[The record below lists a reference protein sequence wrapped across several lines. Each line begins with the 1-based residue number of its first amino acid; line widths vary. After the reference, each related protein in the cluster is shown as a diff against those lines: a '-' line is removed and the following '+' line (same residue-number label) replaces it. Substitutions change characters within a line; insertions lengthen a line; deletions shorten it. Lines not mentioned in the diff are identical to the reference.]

1 MNLRR
6 RERKWPGA
14 AMRDLVLA
22 TCAALLLID
31 GFAAGTDPPEA
42 GRAIELRIVAR
53 RVEGGS
59 DTIRLVRGEKATL
72 RLTSDEPMT
81 IHVHGYDIET
91 PLIPGTTATMAI
103 QAHFAGRFPVTGHIH
118 DSSTSKASAQ
128 KHHREPTLFYLE
140 VLSE

>member
-1 MNLRR
+1 MNLRG

-31 GFAAGTDPPEA
+31 AFAAGTDPPEV

-53 RVEGGS
+53 RVEGDS
-59 DTIRLVRGEKATL
+59 ETIRLVRGEKATL

-81 IHVHGYDIET
+81 VHVHGYDIET
-91 PLIPGTTATMAI
+91 PLIAGTTATMAI
-103 QAHFAGRFPVTGHIH
+103 QARFAGRFPVTAHIR

-140 VLSE
+140 VLPE

>member
-1 MNLRR
+1 MNLRG

-31 GFAAGTDPPEA
+31 GFAAGTDPPAA
-42 GRAIELRIVAR
+42 GRAIELRIIAR
-53 RVEGGS
+53 RVEDGS

-81 IHVHGYDIET
+81 VHVHGYDIERR
-91 PLIPGTTATMAI
+91 LIPHTAATMAI
-103 QAHFAGRFPVTGHIH
+103 EARFVGRFPVTAHIH

-128 KHHREPTLFYLE
+128 KHHRERTVLHLE
-140 VLSE
+140 VLPE

>member
-1 MNLRR
+1 MNLRG

-22 TCAALLLID
+22 TCAALRGIRA
-31 GFAAGTDPPEA
+31 FAARA
-42 GRAIELRIVAR
+42 ARRAIELRIVAR

-91 PLIPGTTATMAI
+91 PLFSGTTATMAI
-103 QAHFAGRFPVTGHIH
+103 QARFAGRFPVTGHIH
-118 DSSTSKASAQ
+118 DSSTSKAPAQ

-140 VLSE
+140 VLPE